1 MMTRPSNPAL
11 YALTAALQE
20 HHDDLLAQWLEW
32 ITERVAQAPHVSRP
46 TLQRHLA
53 LLIGLIIEL
62 SGPLRRQVTEL
73 WFTACEAYGQTAA
86 ARGLAAGEVVEE
98 LQQLREL
105 LIRMLSE
112 TVALMSPRQSMTAVL
127 RLNRTVDRGVA
138 HAVVG
143 YTDALVETLLNGR
156 GVPIVATQ
164 PGEDEVLQ
172 RLAHLENELEQLRRQ
187 NR

>member
-1 MMTRPSNPAL
+1 MKRPSNPAL
-11 YALTAALQE
+11 HVFTVALLE
-20 HHDDLLAQWLEW
+20 RHDELLAQWSEW
-32 ITERVAQAPHVSRP
+32 ISRRVAQAPHVSRP
-46 TLQRHLA
+46 TLERHLA
-53 LLIGLIIEL
+53 LLLDMIIEL
-62 SGPLRRQVTEL
+62 SGPLRRQASEL
-73 WFTACEAYGQTAA
+73 WFTTCEAYGQTAA

-105 LIRMLSE
+105 LIRILSE
-112 TVALMSPRQSMTAVL
+112 TVVMMSPRQSMSAIL
-127 RLNRTVDRGVA
+127 RLNRTIDRGIA

-164 PGEDEVLQ
+164 PGEDEILQ
-172 RLAHLENELEQLRRQ
+172 RLAHLESELELLRRQ